1 MPDAALDDL
10 IRAIPKAEL
19 HLHLEGTLEPEL
31 LQELAE
37 RNGVALPPAAQPAR
51 GRAATMRTFRTSW
64 TSTTPASPCCAP
76 SRTSTT

>member
-1 MPDAALDDL
+1 MPDAPLDDL

-37 RNGVALPPAAQPAR
+37 RNGVALPAARSRPR
-51 GRAATMRTFRTSW
+51 GRAATTPTFRISW
-64 TSTTPASPCCAP
+64 TCTTRASPCCAP
-76 SRTSTT
+76 SRISTT